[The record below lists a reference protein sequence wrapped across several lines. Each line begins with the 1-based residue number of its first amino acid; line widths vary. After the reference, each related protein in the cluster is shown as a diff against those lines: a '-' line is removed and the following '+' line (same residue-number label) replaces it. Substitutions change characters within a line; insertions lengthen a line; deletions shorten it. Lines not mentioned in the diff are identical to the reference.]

1 MYTMKQVGEETGL
14 AYETLKFYCNQGL
27 IPYGT
32 HCQGRLPRRCGGAF
46 LTPEPYFTLLTLS
59 P

>member
-27 IPYGT
+27 IPYVK
-32 HCQGRLPRRCGGAF
+32 QDKNNRRVFDEHNLAWIKA
-46 LTPEPYFTLLTLS
+46 LS
-59 P
+59 ASKTAI